1 MLRCCGDVLLTRLRR
16 VVSQV
21 DAATLNLA
29 ARQAGLL
36 PVLHDVTEGEAQ
48 VLLDAAQ
55 HELLGVKVDER
66 VEQHVRRVRAQ
77 LLRLPQVL
85 LLDPTHDQTYRK
97 SHTCNKSPADL
108 YAFTKHLHT
117 LIHFDCIMV

>member
-85 LLDPTHDQTYRK
+85 LLDPTHDQTCTK
-97 SHTCNKSPADL
+97 SHTCNKLPADL

>member
-85 LLDPTHDQTYRK
+85 LLDPTHDQT
-97 SHTCNKSPADL
+97 
-108 YAFTKHLHT
+108 
-117 LIHFDCIMV
+117 